1 VKILDLKNL
10 PILLAFFCLF
20 FSQKTFSQ
28 KRDSVRI
35 KSPIFSIIYSEKLEQ
50 PIWIEYKVACPD
62 GKASRAGMD
71 FFKVDSV
78 HTSDHFDYVNNIYDK
93 GHLAPAADFNCNKE
107 HLKQSFSYLNCV
119 LQHEKLNRGVWR
131 LLEVHEREL
140 AKSKK
145 VSVEIR
151 VNYSKKSPILSTG
164 ATVPD
169 SFTKIIKYDNKQE
182 KYFFKNEEPK
192 SSDYNN
198 YKVK

>member
-1 VKILDLKNL
+1 MRYILFTLVFL
-10 PILLAFFCLF
+10 PIFSLA
-20 FSQKTFSQ
+20 QI
-28 KRDSVRI
+28 RDSVYV
-35 KSPIFSIIYSEKLEQ
+35 KTSIFDVVYSEKLQQ
-50 PIWIEYKVACPD
+50 PKWIEYTVLCVD
-62 GKASRAGMD
+62 GTIPRKGLD
-71 FFKVDSV
+71 FYPVKGIV
-78 HTSDHFDYVNNIYDK
+78 TSTNEDYENNIYDK

-131 LLEVHEREL
+131 LLEVHERDL
-140 AKSKK
+140 AKSNT

-151 VNYSKKSPILSTG
+151 INYSKNSTILSTG

-169 SFTKIIKYDNKQE
+169 SFTKIITYGNKQE